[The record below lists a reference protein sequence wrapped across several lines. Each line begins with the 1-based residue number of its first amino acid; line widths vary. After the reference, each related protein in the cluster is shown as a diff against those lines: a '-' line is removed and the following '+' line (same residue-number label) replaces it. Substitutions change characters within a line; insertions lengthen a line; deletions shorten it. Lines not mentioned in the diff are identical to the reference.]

1 MQGLLA
7 KGGIVIY
14 PLLICSVIAMA
25 IIIER
30 LYQFSKVDKQI
41 SDELIKRIKA
51 NIKEGKIEAAI
62 KVAEESK
69 GPITKVL
76 KRGILHWNKRA
87 EEIENQMEEVKLMEF
102 PKLERYLG
110 VLNFIGKITPSLG
123 LLGTVTGMIKTFQI
137 LSMNGEAQ
145 QLAGGISEAL
155 FTTATG
161 LIISLPTLAAYY
173 FFITKLEGIV
183 NHSERREIE
192 LINYIKEIGGDD
204 EI

>member
-30 LYQFSKVDKQI
+30 LYRFSKVDKQI
-41 SDELIKRIKA
+41 SDQLIKRIKV

-62 KVAEESK
+62 KVAEEGR

-87 EEIENQMEEVKLMEF
+87 EEIENQMEEVKLIEF